1 MNIFF
6 FFLFSR
12 TVRTFD
18 VDFSRR
24 RRHTE
29 LKNEAER
36 RGVHAVA
43 PGLLYVPAVHALQL
57 GALGGANWPAVQ
69 AEQTLAPAL
78 EKEPAAHAKQ
88 LASETEPALV
98 P

>member
-1 MNIFF
+1 MH
-6 FFLFSR
+6 SQVAH
-12 TVRTFD
+12 TVLCSD
-18 VDFSRR
+18 PES
-24 RRHTE
+24 
-29 LKNEAER
+29 

-43 PGLLYVPAVHALQL
+43 PTLLYVPAVHALQL
-57 GALGGANWPAVQ
+57 GAFGGANWPAVQ

-78 EKEPAAHAKQ
+78 ENEPAAHAKQ